1 MCYNGNSTKLMKRDK
16 AMANIVNNFSS
27 QIVTIF
33 QSVEQNYEKNIDV
46 IKQSEAE
53 LNDLYHEA
61 ELSSPK
67 DMYKGY
73 LVYKAIRETRI
84 RRRTAKEENELLK
97 DIYDYFQSPQG
108 QAFKCK
114 IQSIQ
119 GASAKLRATQ
129 EARTYQPRQ
138 RDDLTITDK
147 HSTENKTFEDMLKDF
162 KKNKV
167 KMQGGKLRK

>member
-1 MCYNGNSTKLMKRDK
+1 
-16 AMANIVNNFSS
+16 MANIVNNYSS
-27 QIVTIF
+27 TIVTIF
-33 QSVEQNYEKNIDV
+33 QDVLRNYEMNLDT
-46 IKQSEAE
+46 IKQCEDE

-61 ELSSPK
+61 ELSNPK

-108 QAFKCK
+108 QAFKSK

-119 GASAKLRATQ
+119 GNSAKLRATQ

-138 RDDLTITDK
+138 RNDLTITDK
-147 HSTENKTFEDMLKDF
+147 HSTANKPFEKMLSDFNKSKAYMKD
-162 KKNKV
+162 
-167 KMQGGKLRK
+167 GKLRK